1 MGMLSLLVG
10 LLWGLNEMRQEN
22 TWSGESHTLWG
33 RRKGRKQRDLRPG
46 LYPLGVFRD
55 QIHKKGI
62 RALLALVWEKTGGL
76 SDFSESFN
84 KGNWR
89 GCWSWSVELDSSVTA
104 KRPRKDGKGGERVTQ
119 PEGRKG
125 SYLGTWVGT
134 EATRAASELEALAAP
149 LFIQLRGKAY
159 QDSAET
165 RPWTSGALVWKWQL
179 GGGSCDSGA
188 DSSPS

>member
-1 MGMLSLLVG
+1 M
-10 LLWGLNEMRQEN
+10 
-22 TWSGESHTLWG
+22 
-33 RRKGRKQRDLRPG
+33 RPG

-55 QIHKKGI
+55 QIHRKGI
-62 RALLALVWEKTGGL
+62 RALLALVWEKTGL
-76 SDFSESFN
+76 SDFSKSFS
-84 KGNWR
+84 KGNRR
-89 GCWSWSVELDSSVTA
+89 GCWSWSVKLGSSVIA
-104 KRPRKDGKGGERVTQ
+104 KRPRKDGKGSERVTQ

-125 SYLGTWVGT
+125 CHLGTRVGT
-134 EATRAASELEALAAP
+134 EATRAASELQRPLLER
-149 LFIQLRGKAY
+149 LFIQLRVKAY